1 MAHAMLS
8 RLFKKTAAPRPID
21 TARVPDGMRIY
32 AIGDI
37 HGRDDL
43 LNALLTKIEADDRAR
58 GAADT
63 QIIFLGDLVDRG
75 PGSAAVVETALA
87 LKNSGRN
94 IRFLMGNHEEVFVAA
109 CRKSDPKVTRFFL
122 RIGGEAT
129 VLSYP
134 ITRAEY
140 ITLDMEQLTER
151 LDTLVPREHVEFIE
165 SFEDQIIVGDY
176 VFVHAGIRP
185 GVPLSDQKPS
195 DMRWIREEFI
205 DQRGDLEKVV
215 VYGHTIYEDVEERGS
230 RIGIDTGAYDSGK
243 LTALALEGGE
253 RWFLQT

>member
-1 MAHAMLS
+1 MAQAMLG
-8 RLFKKTAAPRPID
+8 RLFKKTAASRPID

-58 GAADT
+58 GAANT

-87 LKNSGRN
+87 LKTAGRN
-94 IRFLMGNHEEVFVAA
+94 VRFLMGNHEEVFVSA
-109 CRKSDPKVTRFFL
+109 CRKNDTKVTRFFL

-140 ITLDMEQLTER
+140 MTLDMEQLTER
-151 LDTLVPREHVEFIE
+151 FDTLVPREHVEFIE
-165 SFEDQIIVGDY
+165 GFEDQIIIGDY

-243 LTALALEGGE
+243 LTALGIEGGE